1 MLQLPCLKMKTL
13 RPRVFRKNYK
23 GHMDKT
29 KWGWNQGRQ
38 VGMAGVGA
46 ERLGKG
52 RKLHLNN
59 KVFKKRKQCTKL
71 NARGLITENAD
82 YCTTIL

>member
-1 MLQLPCLKMKTL
+1 MKAVFLPTKGFSGTT
-13 RPRVFRKNYK
+13 NYK

-29 KWGWNQGRQ
+29 KWEWNQGRQ

-59 KVFKKRKQCTKL
+59 KV
-71 NARGLITENAD
+71 
-82 YCTTIL
+82 